1 MIGKSG
7 FFFLLC
13 LGLITSCQ
21 TDRKEMGDQYAKV
34 IDNIRQT
41 YAPDKR
47 VAIYDVTFADG
58 VLKGETNLPDAK
70 KSLLDSLH
78 DFIKTDSLA
87 VLKPSYGLVNVSVC
101 NIRSLPK
108 HSAELSTQSLL
119 GTILRIYKK
128 DAGWYLV
135 QTPDDYLGW
144 LDSGAL
150 QLTDPEKLS
159 RWELAKKVVVTES
172 FDFIYAGRE
181 GQVVTDVVAGDILEA
196 GDEMDGFRQVKLP
209 DGRSGIISAD
219 IVISYDKFI
228 TLKEPLLNNILQT
241 AHEMMGRPY
250 LWGGTSGKAMDCSG
264 FTKTVYYLNALEL
277 PRDASQQVQ
286 VGMEVEID
294 STLQNLETGD
304 LLFFGNKATATQK
317 ERITHVAMYL
327 GDGKIIHASDRVQIE
342 SLKRGDPDF
351 TERRLKTLVR
361 AKRMLDNIGENGVK
375 KLEEHP
381 MYVF

>member
-1 MIGKSG
+1 
-7 FFFLLC
+7 
-13 LGLITSCQ
+13 
-21 TDRKEMGDQYAKV
+21 MGDQYAKV